1 MRVRIFVAIIAAM
14 SFSGAAQLNAA
25 QCGSMQPQTPQAQG
39 APVAQQGNAA
49 QSNSSQAKAAQADS
63 AQTKTTP
70 ADDPTK
76 KLGAFLG
83 KWETEGAFASG
94 QKTST
99 SLECRWS
106 PQGFYLVCDQL
117 VRMAG
122 EHRQFTVYSYDS
134 KTGNYSYTTLAD
146 PGAKPSTG
154 GITIKGNLWTYESS
168 FEANGKTT
176 MIRTTNEFIDDK
188 TEVFKVASS
197 DDGGAH
203 WKIGLEGK
211 ARKIGD

>member
-1 MRVRIFVAIIAAM
+1 MRVRSFAALLATTVILVANAH
-14 SFSGAAQLNAA
+14 LNALQSSA
-25 QCGSMQPQTPQAQG
+25 APPNSQTNPTQ
-39 APVAQQGNAA
+39 
-49 QSNSSQAKAAQADS
+49 
-63 AQTKTTP
+63 TTP
-70 ADDPTK
+70 APATAANDDPTK

-122 EHRQFTVYSYDS
+122 DHRQFTVYSYDS

-154 GITIKGNLWTYESS
+154 GIVIKGNLWTYDSS
-168 FEANGKTT
+168 FTANGKTT
-176 MIRTTNEFIDDK
+176 LIRTTNEFTD
-188 TEVFKVASS
+188 
-197 DDGGAH
+197 
-203 WKIGLEGK
+203 
-211 ARKIGD
+211 

>member
-1 MRVRIFVAIIAAM
+1 MPLRTFAAVLALAAIITLAGGV
-14 SFSGAAQLNAA
+14 S
-25 QCGSMQPQTPQAQG
+25 
-39 APVAQQGNAA
+39 VAQINSDPGKTAPASARQGETL
-49 QSNSSQAKAAQADS
+49 QAKAA
-63 AQTKTTP
+63 P

-76 KLGAFLG
+76 KLGAFVG

-106 PQGFYLVCDQL
+106 PQGVYLVCDQL

-134 KTGNYSYTTLAD
+134 KTSNYSYTTLAD
-146 PGAKPSTG
+146 PGAKPSSG

-176 MIRTTNEFIDDK
+176 MIRTTNEFVDDK

-203 WKIGLEGK
+203 WKIALEGK

>member
-1 MRVRIFVAIIAAM
+1 MRTLIFIAVVASAVMIGSA
-14 SFSGAAQLNAA
+14 GDLNAVQTGGDA
-25 QCGSMQPQTPQAQG
+25 AKTAPSAAGQNDTPQAK
-39 APVAQQGNAA
+39 ATPVEN
-49 QSNSSQAKAAQADS
+49 
-63 AQTKTTP
+63 
-70 ADDPTK
+70 PTK

-106 PQGFYLVCDQL
+106 PQGAYLVCDQL

-122 EHRQFTVYSYDS
+122 EHRQFTVYSYNS
-134 KTGNYSYTTLAD
+134 KDGNYSYTTLAD

-154 GITIKGNLWTYESS
+154 AVKIEGNLWTYDSS
-168 FEANGKTT
+168 FDAGGKTT
-176 MIRTTNEFIDDK
+176 LIRTTNEFLDPK

-203 WKIGLEGK
+203 WKTVLEGK
-211 ARKIGD
+211 ARKIAD

>member
-1 MRVRIFVAIIAAM
+1 MRTLTFAALFTTAIIFVVSARVCALQ
-14 SFSGAAQLNAA
+14 SNAA
-25 QCGSMQPQTPQAQG
+25 PGSSPQPK
-39 APVAQQGNAA
+39 
-49 QSNSSQAKAAQADS
+49 SAQAS
-63 AQTKTTP
+63 P
-70 ADDPTK
+70 APAGGSQPEDPTK
-76 KLGAFLG
+76 KLGAFVG
-83 KWETEGAFASG
+83 KWETEGSFTSG

-106 PQGFYLVCDQL
+106 PQGSYLVCDQL
-117 VRMAG
+117 VNMGG
-122 EHRQFTVYSYDS
+122 EHHQFTVYSYDS

-154 GITIKGNLWTYESS
+154 GIVIKGNLWTYDSS
-168 FEANGKTT
+168 FTANGKTT

-203 WKIGLEGK
+203 WKIALEGK

>member
-1 MRVRIFVAIIAAM
+1 MRARILVAIIAAI
-14 SFSGAAQLNAA
+14 SFGYAAQLNALP
-25 QCGSMQPQTPQAQG
+25 CGAMQS
-39 APVAQQGNAA
+39 
-49 QSNSSQAKAAQADS
+49 QSAQAPHAKTAT
-63 AQTKTTP
+63 AQPAKT
-70 ADDPTK
+70 ARAEDEKSEDPTK

-83 KWETEGAFASG
+83 KWETEGTFASG

-106 PQGFYLVCDQL
+106 PQGAYLVCDQV

-122 EHRQFTVYSYDS
+122 EHRQFTVYSYNS
-134 KTGNYSYTTLAD
+134 KDGSYSYTTLAD

-154 GITIKGNLWTYESS
+154 EIKIEGNLWTYDSS
-168 FEANGKTT
+168 FSAGGKTT
-176 MIRTTNEFIDDK
+176 LIRTTNEFLDAK

-203 WKIGLEGK
+203 WKTVLEGR
-211 ARKIGD
+211 ARKVGE

>member
-1 MRVRIFVAIIAAM
+1 MRARIFVAIIAAM
-14 SFSGAAQLNAA
+14 SCCGVAQLKAA
-25 QCGSMQPQTPQAQG
+25 QCGRMQPQTPQAKA
-39 APVAQQGNAA
+39 APSAP
-49 QSNSSQAKAAQADS
+49 QAKAAQDEATKPAAD
-63 AQTKTTP
+63 P
-70 ADDPTK
+70 AK

-99 SLECRWS
+99 TLECRWS

-146 PGAKPSTG
+146 PGAKPSFG

-203 WKIGLEGK
+203 WKIALEGK
-211 ARKIGD
+211 ARKVGD